1 MKLIFIFSVFFSFLI
16 LQIKP
21 ENITRINDIPN
32 SNSKYNEIKE
42 QIISKIR
49 KLAQENEEEP
59 VLGSPISLIIEFV
72 TYVTGFL
79 DRYSYVDLKN
89 ENIEECLYEGI
100 VENLNNKPLLE
111 TCIRGSGKSLNDFGN
126 EFECESSFQSE
137 AEYFTLHFYLENT
150 STLTSEEDA
159 FYIDFAEQHYF
170 YIGLCIPKKCRNAVK
185 YLLNNTETLDLLY
198 GIGKLSNFSYIYKDD
213 IPDLKDNLTS
223 FVVYYFFWTFV
234 ILSFCKLFIGIGRII
249 ACNKGYQSLVKNK
262 IEIGQLIDDEKKN
275 DDDNKKNEE
284 KENGSRK
291 ESSLL
296 KMTLNEQSNNFS
308 EIYNKKINGSFN
320 SNDNLDLYNPFNDN
334 LKKIPFYWRIVKTL
348 DFFDNINIL
357 TQLSNKYYNSHN
369 IKSLYLI
376 RLVLMLMSIIYQ
388 LVYSQME
395 LPYRGIIYDTFYKF
409 PAFILI
415 KLCTNA
421 STFWITLDALII
433 GYKIM
438 TFIKKEV
445 NLSKNDSL
453 NFFNLSKI
461 LLLVIPKFVVFI
473 LSYICLHLYASEL
486 TYEICQRNKVF
497 SSYLYYKD
505 LIQNKTYTAKNGR
518 TLDGIIKF
526 FTPFYINYLDFL
538 QNIEKLNKNKVKDF
552 DSTTIIGNISD
563 YNYTFYEFETSDLEV
578 PSPFLTNTSLFVNVY
593 LNEFYLLIIMI
604 LIAYFSYKLRNK
616 IFDLVI
622 LIINIIL
629 FFLPIFDLN
638 KHQIKEKQK
647 YTLRYILG
655 QNYTEK
661 YTHYFINFFYFGFMI
676 GVMKFYH
683 DENKFRKKSKDKIAP
698 IHLPFELYKNIIVFI
713 DKLKFYCKRII
724 LWLSI
729 LFLIILSGVSY
740 LEMFLNLIEEDESNT
755 FIILN
760 GKKKAFYYFFLYEK
774 NLNGIFFFIILIIYI
789 TYPKNKNIIK
799 LAETQGFII
808 LERISFSFYCCFSY
822 IIYAQFSIFIIYFQ
836 VSYLNIFL
844 NTLGMFLIICTVSI
858 LNTTFFELPLRQLI
872 KSLMNKDIE
881 KKLENKFRNYSEE
894 SLKVS

>member
-1 MKLIFIFSVFFSFLI
+1 MKLIFIFFVFFSFLI

-42 QIISKIR
+42 QIVSKIR

-59 VLGSPISLIIEFV
+59 LLGSPISLIIEFV

-150 STLTSEEDA
+150 STLTSKEDA
-159 FYIDFAEQHYF
+159 FYIDFVEQHFF

-185 YLLNNTETLDLLY
+185 YLLNNTQTLDLLY
-198 GIGKLSNFSYIYKDD
+198 GEGRLSNFTYKYKDD
-213 IPDLKDNLTS
+213 IQNNLTKG
-223 FVVYYFFWTFV
+223 VVHYLLMAFTY
-234 ILSFCKLFIGIGRII
+234 LSLAKLIIGIGRII
-249 ACNKGYQSLVKNK
+249 AINKGYQSLAKNK
-262 IEIGQLIDDEKKN
+262 IEIGQLINDGKKSDDEN
-275 DDDNKKNEE
+275 KNEE
-284 KENGSRK
+284 KENNSRK

-296 KMTLNEQSNNFS
+296 KMTLNDQSNNFS

-334 LKKIPFYWRIVKTL
+334 IKKIPFYWRIIKMV

-357 TQLSNKYYNSHN
+357 IQLSNKYYNSHN

-376 RLVLMLMSIIYQ
+376 RLVIMMMSIIYQ

-409 PAFILI
+409 PIFIFI

-433 GYKIM
+433 GYKVM

-453 NFFNLSKI
+453 NFFNLLKI
-461 LLLVIPKFVVFI
+461 LLLVIPKFVIFI
-473 LSYICLHLYASEL
+473 LSYICFHLYASEL
-486 TYEICQRNKVF
+486 TLEICSRNNVY
-497 SSYLYYKD
+497 SSYLYYQD
-505 LIQNKTYTAKNGR
+505 LIQSKTYTAKEGR
-518 TLDGIIKF
+518 SIEGIKKF
-526 FTPFYINYLDFL
+526 FIPFYINYLDFL
-538 QNIEKLNKNKVKDF
+538 QNITKKKNETVNF
-552 DSTTIIGNISD
+552 NSTTIIGNNLT
-563 YNYTFYEFETSDLEV
+563 YNYKFYKFEKSDFEV

-604 LIAYFSYKLRNK
+604 LIAYFSYILRKK

-622 LIINIIL
+622 LIINIFL

-698 IHLPFELYKNIIVFI
+698 IHLPFELYRNIIAFV

-729 LFLIILSGVSY
+729 LFLFILSFFSY
-740 LEMFLNLIEEDESNT
+740 YKMYSEFKDDKDDKDDKDSY
-755 FIILN
+755 IIIDYE
-760 GKKKAFYYFFLYEK
+760 KKLFYKFFLFEK
-774 NLNGIFFFIILIIYI
+774 NLNGIFFFIFLIIYI

-808 LERISFSFYCCFSY
+808 LERISFNFYCCFSY

-844 NTLGMFLIICTVSI
+844 NTLGMFLIICSVSI

-872 KSLMNKDIE
+872 KSLMNKDVE

-894 SLKVS
+894 SLKIS